1 MNQIMRFLFVGGML
15 VVMAVSSCSGQ
26 ARNEGDEDSGG
37 QIVKK
42 SYEQIDDPTLERG
55 MELLAPVAVNAVGV
69 PVDTLRFVD
78 SSAAPLW
85 HLCCWN
91 FENGLSKGIRKD
103 ARYGVTFDDG
113 TYSISRDDKN
123 VITMVVYGSK
133 AYKEHRTEGS
143 QPWINFL
150 IETSF
155 HNVDLKNCKSLVF
168 SYDLAILKCENLMGD
183 SYNTNI
189 HAAQCL
195 AYLYM
200 RNTNPASEDY
210 MKSLWLGVGS
220 FDNRDAGGVSLN
232 PGTMWDV
239 GTSTYMYGLA
249 DDKIFNTKKLDDTK
263 WHTCKV
269 HVRSAVEEAIKS
281 LKANGY
287 MKTSV
292 PDDFTVMGMN
302 YGWEL
307 PGTFDVISQVRNFS
321 LVSDTDLQGMK

>member
-1 MNQIMRFLFVGGML
+1 MKKKMFYLALSML
-15 VVMAVSSCSGQ
+15 CISLAACSGQ
-26 ARNEGDEDSGG
+26 EKSEKDDDETP
-37 QIVKK
+37 IVQK
-42 SYEQIDDPTLERG
+42 SYEQFDDPNLDFG
-55 MELLAPVAVNAVGV
+55 MALLAPVAVNGVGV
-69 PVDTLRFVD
+69 PVDTLRFAD
-78 SSAAPLW
+78 SDKAPLW

-91 FENGLSKGIRKD
+91 FDNGLSKDIRED
-103 ARYGVTFDDG
+103 AKYGVTFDDG
-113 TYSISRDDKN
+113 TYLIARDSKG
-123 VITMVVYGSK
+123 VITMNVTSSNV
-133 AYKEHRTEGS
+133 YKEPRTDGS

-155 HNVDLKNCKSLVF
+155 NNIEVKKCNSLVF
-168 SYDLAILKCENLMGD
+168 SYDLLILKCENKMKD
-183 SYNTNI
+183 EEYNTNI

-195 AYLYM
+195 AYLYC
-200 RNTNPASEDY
+200 RNTNKDSEDY

-220 FDNRDAGGVSLN
+220 FDNRDNGGISLS

-249 DDKIFNTKKLDDTK
+249 DDKLFNTTNLLDNR

-269 HVRSAVEEAIKS
+269 YVRNAISDAIKS

-292 PDDFTVMGMN
+292 VDDFTVMGMN

-307 PGTFDVISQVRNFS
+307 PGTFDVSSQIRNISLTADV
-321 LVSDTDLQGMK
+321 DLQGTGK